1 MRVIGLLGGSFD
13 PLHTAHLA
21 MADAFA
27 VALRLDE
34 IRFVPASQ
42 PWQKQRLFASGEER
56 EAMLA
61 AALAHHRAPHG
72 RYVIDARELRRA
84 GKTYTVATLEELRGE
99 VGSEVSLV
107 FLFGA
112 DQLVHLDTWK
122 DWRSLWDYAHLAV
135 ATRPAFDVRT
145 MPPEVAHE
153 WSSRLG
159 DVEALHSHPSGRS
172 YLLDDF
178 AHDVSATD
186 IRAALAA
193 GDDAAIAASSR
204 LVPTAVLDYI
214 RANHLYRS

>member
-1 MRVIGLLGGSFD
+1 MRTIGLLGGSFD

-42 PWQKQRLFASGEER
+42 PWQKHGLLASGAQR

-84 GKTYTVATLEELRGE
+84 GKTYTIATLEELRRE
-99 VGSEVSLV
+99 VGAEVSLV

-122 DWRSLWDYAHLAV
+122 DWRKLWDYAHLAA

-145 MPPEVAHE
+145 MSPEVARE

-159 DVEALHSHPSGRS
+159 DVAALHTQPSGRS

-178 AHDVSATD
+178 VHDVSATD
-186 IRAALAA
+186 IRAALGA
-193 GDDAAIAASSR
+193 GDVSAITASSR
-204 LVPTAVLDYI
+204 LVPSAVLDYI

>member
-1 MRVIGLLGGSFD
+1 MRTIGLLGGSFD
-13 PLHTAHLA
+13 PPHNAHLA

-27 VALRLDE
+27 VALCLDE

-42 PWQKQRLFASGEER
+42 PWQKRGLFASCEER

-72 RYVIDARELRRA
+72 RYLIDARELRRA
-84 GKTYTVATLEELRGE
+84 GKTYTIATLEELRRE
-99 VGSEVSLV
+99 VGADVSLV

-122 DWRSLWDYAHLAV
+122 DWRRLWDYAHLAA
-135 ATRPAFDVRT
+135 ATRPAFDIRT
-145 MPPEVAHE
+145 MPPEVAYE

-159 DVEALHSHPSGRS
+159 DAEALRAQPSGRS

-186 IRAALAA
+186 IRAALVA
-193 GDDAAIAASSR
+193 GDAAAISETSR
-204 LVPTAVLDYI
+204 LVPSAVLDYI

>member
-1 MRVIGLLGGSFD
+1 MRTIGLLGGSFD

-42 PWQKQRLFASGEER
+42 PWQKHGLFASGEER
-56 EAMLA
+56 EAMLE

-72 RYVIDARELRRA
+72 HYVIDTRELRRA
-84 GKTYTVATLEELRGE
+84 GKTYTIATLEELRRE
-99 VGSEVSLV
+99 VGAAVSLI

-122 DWRSLWDYAHLAV
+122 DWRRLWDHAHLAA
-135 ATRPAFDVRT
+135 ATRPGFDVLS
-145 MPPEVAHE
+145 MSAEVARE

-159 DVEALHSHPSGRS
+159 DVEALHTRPSGRS

-186 IRAALAA
+186 IRATLGA
-193 GDDAAIAASSR
+193 GDASAIAALSR
-204 LVPTAVLDYI
+204 LVPSAVLDYI